1 MLPQLSAT
9 DQLLVVEYEHPV
21 PAVSLLTLPVAVRPV
36 LQLSVTVA
44 APKAAAICTSVGLHP
59 SAVASPMVMVGFS
72 VSLV

>member
-1 MLPQLSAT
+1 MLPQLSVT

-21 PAVSLLTLPVAVRPV
+21 PATSLPTFPVAVRPA

-44 APKAAAICTSVGLHP
+44 PPKAAAMSVAVGLHP
-59 SAVASPMVMVGFS
+59 RTDAAVSVMDGFS